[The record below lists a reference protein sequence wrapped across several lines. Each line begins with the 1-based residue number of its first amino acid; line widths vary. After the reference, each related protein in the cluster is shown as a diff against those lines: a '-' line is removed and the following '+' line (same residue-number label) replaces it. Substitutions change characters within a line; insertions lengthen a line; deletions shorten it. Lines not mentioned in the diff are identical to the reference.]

1 MSGKKYEPLAYSFGL
16 LRDFFFE
23 QRKPIQNSAKLLGF
37 EDLEESDLNENLD
50 VDGEPLSNDVF
61 NQMIIKQIRYAE
73 TEAALSRQ
81 STVNSLSN
89 AFSTKNI
96 KFSSAKWKEA
106 I

>member
-1 MSGKKYEPLAYSFGL
+1 M
-16 LRDFFFE
+16 
-23 QRKPIQNSAKLLGF
+23 LGF

-50 VDGEPLSNDVF
+50 VDGKPLSNHVF
-61 NQMIIKQIRYAE
+61 NWMIIEQIRYAE

-81 STVNSLSN
+81 STVNSLSHV
-89 AFSTKNI
+89 FSTKNI